1 MECVYMDVITCKT
14 ISNAHG
20 MEFALKLSITNIE
33 RVRGGT
39 NA

>member
-1 MECVYMDVITCKT
+1 MDVITWKMV
-14 ISNAHG
+14 SDVHG
-20 MEFALKLSITNIE
+20 MEFALKLGITNME